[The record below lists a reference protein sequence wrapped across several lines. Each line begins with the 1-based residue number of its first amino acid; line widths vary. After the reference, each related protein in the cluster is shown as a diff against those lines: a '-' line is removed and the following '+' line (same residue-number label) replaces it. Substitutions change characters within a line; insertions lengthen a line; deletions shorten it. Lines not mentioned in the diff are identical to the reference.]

1 MAIEANEISEAFMP
15 CLDDKHMQ
23 RFQKLIKK
31 IEGAFPNFKN
41 HLVQQEIAA
50 FNNELEES
58 DCEDLKYM
66 TALRVLFDLTQQGW
80 QLDVHPDEKLYLT
93 MLTENSNDKAYVR
106 SRLSSEKKAQ
116 FSDPAILRFIER
128 MEKPKKYNGNTI
140 SIRNLIGSKDELIRK
155 IQASEH
161 VMAPYLQLVA
171 HNIDEHTGYRDTD
184 IWRYFRYTWS
194 IPYKSMPGRNL
205 FYLVRDASQEFHPV
219 IGIFAL
225 GNSVLNL
232 TVRDDEIGWTVDGIK
247 KNLERRC
254 SKEISSQMVSQ
265 TNGGTVGYKRT
276 CYLET
281 EEQHQ
286 RRANEY
292 SQKIVSVLLKNL
304 KNAINDI
311 YVKDLNYHR
320 GTKNPSKET
329 VDRLRQLSEE
339 LRELAIDNKK
349 TAKVKNWE
357 NEAKETLF
365 KKKRSAELS
374 KLLEALRC
382 FNECENLDSY
392 IWLSSMLKTETGRK
406 AVNIALVA
414 NRKTKIGSNMMEIIV
429 CGAIPP
435 YNELLGGKLVSI
447 LACSP
452 TVIRDCTEKY
462 KCQVS
467 EIASRM
473 KEIVDW
479 YFWEQQASILLEAA
493 NIIELRFQ

>member
-31 IEGAFPNFKN
+31 IEGAFPNYKN

-50 FNNELEES
+50 FNDELEES

-66 TALRVLFDLTQQGW
+66 TALRVLSDLTQQGW

-106 SRLSSEKKAQ
+106 SRLNSEKKAQ

-128 MEKPKKYNGNTI
+128 MEKPKNYNGNTI
-140 SIRNLIGSKDELIRK
+140 SIRNLIGSKEELIRK
-155 IQASEH
+155 IQGNEH
-161 VMAPYLQLVA
+161 VIEPYLQLISHA
-171 HNIDEHTGYRDTD
+171 TDEHTGYRDID

-232 TVRDDEIGWTVDGIK
+232 TVRDDEIGWTIDGIK

-254 SKEISSQMVSQ
+254 LKEISSQMVSQ

-281 EEQHQ
+281 EEEHQ

-292 SQKIVSVLLKNL
+292 SKKIVSVLLKNL

-311 YVKDLNYHR
+311 YVKDLDYHR
-320 GTKNPSKET
+320 GTKNPSKEA
-329 VDRLRQLSEE
+329 VDRLKQLSQE
-339 LRELAIDNKK
+339 LRELALNNKK
-349 TAKVKNWE
+349 TVKVKNWE

-365 KKKRSAELS
+365 KKKRAAELS
-374 KLLEALRC
+374 KLLDALRC
-382 FNECENLDSY
+382 FNENKNADSY
-392 IWLSSMLKTETGRK
+392 IWLSSMLKTEKGRK
-406 AVNIALVA
+406 AVNVALVA

-462 KCQVS
+462 KSQVS

-473 KEIVDW
+473 KGKKVVRDSRLV
-479 YFWEQQASILLEAA
+479 FLGTTSL
-493 NIIELRFQ
+493 